1 MGEVGRLAI
10 VVAVLCPLGLI
21 VHILVPHS
29 HSDKSSNPI
38 IIQLIVQKFRSLKF
52 R

>member
-10 VVAVLCPLGLI
+10 VVAVLCPLI